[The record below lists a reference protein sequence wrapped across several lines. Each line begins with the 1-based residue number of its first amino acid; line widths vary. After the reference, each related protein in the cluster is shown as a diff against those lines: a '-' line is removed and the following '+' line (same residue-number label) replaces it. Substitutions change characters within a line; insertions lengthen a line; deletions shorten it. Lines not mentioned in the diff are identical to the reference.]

1 MVKRIAYDI
10 LNHNEDEIKK
20 NVERT
25 RRKAENAK
33 TSVLFANRLNK
44 ELTKNEINQEEFA
57 DKINISTGALSN
69 YRNGKNI
76 PTVDIVVK
84 MANEFKCSTDYL
96 LGLTDLKSTNSDF
109 KTIHE
114 ITGLTDK
121 SIEYLKNMNDDKYII
136 DTLNFLFENENKY
149 QFLSTL
155 KKFLWSKVWCYNRY
169 KELILDNGNISLV
182 GCSCQEEYEKEK
194 EKKAL
199 EQLNHKNTL
208 NNTLNKICEDLEKDI
223 K

>member
-1 MVKRIAYDI
+1 MKKKSTYFID
-10 LNHNEDEIKK
+10 NHCDNKIKK
-20 NVERT
+20 TVEET
-25 RRKAENAK
+25 RGNDENAK
-33 TSVLFANRLNK
+33 ICVLFASRLNK
-44 ELTKNEINQEEFA
+44 ELTENEINQEEFA
-57 DKINISTGALSN
+57 NKIGVSTGALSN

-76 PTVDIVVK
+76 PTGDIVVK
-84 MANEFKCSTDYL
+84 IANEFKCSTDYL
-96 LGLTDLKSTNSDF
+96 LGLTNLKSINSDF

-155 KKFLWSKVWCYNRY
+155 KKFLWSKVWCYTRY

-182 GCSCQEEYEKEK
+182 GWSCQEEYEKEK

-199 EQLNHKNTL
+199 EQLNLKNTL